1 MSASIPYH
9 EPSRCVAS
17 SHSKAAR
24 SALLTRFSEMPIM
37 TLYRRWVSKGI
48 VTPLP
53 SKKTNAAAIAVRL
66 FHRKT
71 PALPNM
77 KSVGRSYVK
86 TGLSEHSNK
95 RFWGGIQCL
104 RAGVD
109 PRSPRASQKRS
120 IATLC
125 IHSTCSTLRKL
136 GSLTQQVFGAD
147 RHAGLALDSR
157 LPGTWRLPS
166 GDCPER
172 PRSPAMKRE
181 PFARSSGRR
190 VLIWSMISVVLITRS
205 LTQAGGFCHSSASE
219 GISILYLKR
228 SQIEAFAICQ
238 SSLSCDVGPS
248 QTAMPAQ
255 ACNSLPSTPHCRKLL

>member
-95 RFWGGIQCL
+95 RFWGGIQRL

-109 PRSPRASQKRS
+109 HAVHVRRKNARSRLCASILPAQRS
-120 IATLC
+120 
-125 IHSTCSTLRKL
+125 
-136 GSLTQQVFGAD
+136 GSLA
-147 RHAGLALDSR
+147 H
-157 LPGTWRLPS
+157 
-166 GDCPER
+166 
-172 PRSPAMKRE
+172 
-181 PFARSSGRR
+181 
-190 VLIWSMISVVLITRS
+190 
-205 LTQAGGFCHSSASE
+205 
-219 GISILYLKR
+219 
-228 SQIEAFAICQ
+228 
-238 SSLSCDVGPS
+238 SLSKFLEQIG
-248 QTAMPAQ
+248 MPG
-255 ACNSLPSTPHCRKLL
+255 